1 MSSLRVN
8 KVVNYNDDGPIQFS
22 QGATLPA
29 GQSIAGGGDIV
40 INTTGV
46 VTSTSLVVNGNMN
59 LSGVVTASSFVGRGI
74 GLTNVPGTPN
84 GKGIAFT
91 LIA

>member
-8 KVVNYNDDGPIQFS
+8 KIVNLNDNGPVEFS
-22 QGATLPA
+22 TGVTVPA
-29 GQSIAGGGDIV
+29 GQSISGDIV
-40 INTTGV
+40 INSSGI

-59 LSGVVTASSFVGRGI
+59 LSGVITASSFRGS
-74 GLTNVPGTPN
+74 GFNLTNIPGTPN

>member
-8 KVVNYNDDGPIQFS
+8 KIVNLNDNGPVEFS
-22 QGATLPA
+22 TGVTVPA
-29 GQSIAGGGDIV
+29 GQAISGDIM
-40 INTTGV
+40 INTTGI
-46 VTSTSLVVNGNMN
+46 VTSTSLVVSGNMN
-59 LSGVVTASSFVGRGI
+59 LSGVMTATSFQGRGI

>member
-8 KVVNYNDDGPIQFS
+8 KIVNLNDNGPVEFS
-22 QGATLPA
+22 TGATLPA
-29 GQSIAGGGDIV
+29 GQSISGDIV
-40 INTTGV
+40 INTTGI
-46 VTSTSLVVNGNMN
+46 VTSTSLIVNGDMN
-59 LSGVVTASSFVGRGI
+59 VSGVITATSFQGRGI